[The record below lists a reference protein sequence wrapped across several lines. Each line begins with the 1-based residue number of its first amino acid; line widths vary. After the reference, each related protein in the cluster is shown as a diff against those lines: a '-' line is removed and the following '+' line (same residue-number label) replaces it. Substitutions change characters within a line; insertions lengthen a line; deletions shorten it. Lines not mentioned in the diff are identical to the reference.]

1 VTVTGAWFKYMPE
14 YGVVPHCKFGDKIVR
29 AQFDST
35 VRITCISPPGVE
47 INTKYSFEVSLNGVD
62 WSASGSEFS
71 YYEEPEIS
79 SIFPTIGPV
88 EGGTE
93 IFFLGKNFFNQ
104 TMAGEFLCMF
114 TPINVKLP
122 PRRIPAV
129 YHNST
134 ALVCP
139 SPGGWG
145 QGIAVKVQVTFN
157 GMNYDNNN
165 FTFTFYSITRAF
177 PQSGPSDGTGN
188 DIIIEGF
195 GFRNDTN
202 PMCRL
207 DNVTSQPT
215 YVSWRQIRCQMTRAR
230 EGSDYF
236 GTVDFA
242 VTPNGNDWHPFSAGF
257 HYYPQPQIFGITPK

>member
-1 VTVTGAWFKYMPE
+1 MTVTGAWFKYMPE

-47 INTKYSFEVSLNGVD
+47 INTKYSFEVSLNGFD
-62 WSASGSEFS
+62 WSVSGSEFS

-129 YHNST
+129 YHNTT

-177 PQSGPSDGTGN
+177 P
-188 DIIIEGF
+188 
-195 GFRNDTN
+195 
-202 PMCRL
+202 
-207 DNVTSQPT
+207 
-215 YVSWRQIRCQMTRAR
+215 
-230 EGSDYF
+230 
-236 GTVDFA
+236 
-242 VTPNGNDWHPFSAGF
+242 
-257 HYYPQPQIFGITPK
+257 

>member
-1 VTVTGAWFKYMPE
+1 M
-14 YGVVPHCKFGDKIVR
+14 
-29 AQFDST
+29 
-35 VRITCISPPGVE
+35 
-47 INTKYSFEVSLNGVD
+47 
-62 WSASGSEFS
+62 
-71 YYEEPEIS
+71 
-79 SIFPTIGPV
+79 
-88 EGGTE
+88 
-93 IFFLGKNFFNQ
+93 
-104 TMAGEFLCMF
+104 CMF
-114 TPINVKLP
+114 TPINIKLP
-122 PRRIPAV
+122 PRKIPAV

-177 PQSGPSDGTGN
+177 PQSGPADGTGN

-230 EGSDYF
+230 EGPDYF
-236 GTVDFA
+236 GSVDFA
-242 VTPNGNDWHPFSAGF
+242 VTPNGNDWHVFSAGF
-257 HYYPQPQIFGITPK
+257 HYYPQP